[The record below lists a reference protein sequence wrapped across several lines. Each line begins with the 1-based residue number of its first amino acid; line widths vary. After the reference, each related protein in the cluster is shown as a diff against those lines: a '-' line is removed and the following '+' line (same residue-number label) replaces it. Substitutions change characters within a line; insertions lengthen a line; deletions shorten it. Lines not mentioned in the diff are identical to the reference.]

1 MLSYLFLAHIGK
13 IKNVFCLEN
22 STKILVVHHL
32 GISQSE
38 RILWLCEELEIPY
51 QLIRYDRDPQ
61 TRLAPEEYKA
71 LHPFG
76 TAPII
81 VDNGVI
87 LAESGAIVDYIISK
101 YGEGR
106 LTVKAD
112 EPNFVDYLFWY
123 HFANGSTMPA
133 MSIDFVVKS
142 MVDENR
148 DVHPAIKSLRQRVD
162 RAFDLVE
169 KLLSKTEYFAG
180 NDFTAADIMM
190 LFPLTTMRV
199 FTPLD
204 LTPYPN
210 IRAYLKRIGARPA
223 YQRAM
228 KKGDPD
234 NR

>member
-13 IKNVFCLEN
+13 IKNVFRLKN

-112 EPNFVDYLFWY
+112 ESNFVD
-123 HFANGSTMPA
+123 
-133 MSIDFVVKS
+133 
-142 MVDENR
+142 
-148 DVHPAIKSLRQRVD
+148 
-162 RAFDLVE
+162 
-169 KLLSKTEYFAG
+169 
-180 NDFTAADIMM
+180 
-190 LFPLTTMRV
+190 
-199 FTPLD
+199 
-204 LTPYPN
+204 
-210 IRAYLKRIGARPA
+210 
-223 YQRAM
+223 
-228 KKGDPD
+228 
-234 NR
+234 

>member
-1 MLSYLFLAHIGK
+1 
-13 IKNVFCLEN
+13 
-22 STKILVVHHL
+22 
-32 GISQSE
+32 
-38 RILWLCEELEIPY
+38 
-51 QLIRYDRDPQ
+51 
-61 TRLAPEEYKA
+61 
-71 LHPFG
+71 
-76 TAPII
+76 
-81 VDNGVI
+81 
-87 LAESGAIVDYIISK
+87 
-101 YGEGR
+101 
-106 LTVKAD
+106 
-112 EPNFVDYLFWY
+112 
-123 HFANGSTMPA
+123 MPA